1 MHRPAV
7 RGYHGHI
14 ATERLSSW
22 RQLISVRGTLL
33 GVRRAGATREAVP
46 VDLGDRGVGSTHT
59 FIGRRGAKGVA
70 PYLGTPSGLMS
81 VPSATD
87 GGERRRKAPQCS
99 NHCERRAGGGA
110 LEEIG
115 TPYTQPPTH
124 FQTNKTHVER
134 VPDAVSTADSSVL
147 KRRGQRHLAAICIKG
162 QAQVGRVLFEEKGL
176 MGRETC
182 WDLCGLGWGTWGVL
196 NCVYL
201 GTVPSGGPG
210 RCTRRRGGRVV
221 GRQSSFFV
229 GLRRA
234 LRSTKAGV
242 IGLGGL

>member
-1 MHRPAV
+1 MVISLPSACQAGDNLSAFAALFWVCGVRAQHERQYQSTLVTAASVPPTHLLGGGGPRESPPISGHRPGWCRCQV
-7 RGYHGHI
+7 
-14 ATERLSSW
+14 
-22 RQLISVRGTLL
+22 LL
-33 GVRRAGATREAVP
+33 M
-46 VDLGDRGVGSTHT
+46 VGSAAEKLRSAATT
-59 FIGRRGAKGVA
+59 ARGG
-70 PYLGTPSGLMS
+70 
-81 VPSATD
+81 
-87 GGERRRKAPQCS
+87 Q
-99 NHCERRAGGGA
+99 GGA